1 MWLKVHADGL
11 RHTHRAYERIGRRFL
26 ETSLDWCSWAAA
38 LGPPPPRRGRLSHK
52 REGDFRQMD
61 YLGGNRAEQ
70 QTLKAAK
77 PASSHNDLSYALL
90 PRDLCDGLSDLPRA
104 D

>member
-38 LGPPPPRRGRLSHK
+38 LGPPPPRRGRLSHE
-52 REGDFRQMD
+52 REGDFARWI
-61 YLGGNRAEQ
+61 
-70 QTLKAAK
+70 TWAATEPSSK
-77 PASSHNDLSYALL
+77 P
-90 PRDLCDGLSDLPRA
+90 
-104 D
+104 